1 MCDAP
6 QLSFSPLICTIDAA
20 EKGQARG
27 GGRDWEREGGRRAP
41 RPRRS
46 RPCSPSGDWPEIE
59 LAPGRERGL
68 SVPSDIES
76 GGHRKQRYVILV
88 ERGWP
93 LCVSRD
99 LERRPRV
106 GSPGAKEKCHCAP
119 VPCAE
124 YSKKEI
130 KRRAA
135 HTSAVSPPEL
145 GCISANPSA
154 RRSLSERNPNEGWG
168 RRTGSTP
175 ARAGFW
181 KDDHRAREFF
191 FRVCGAYEHTRA

>member
-76 GGHRKQRYVILV
+76 GGHRKQRYVI

-130 KRRAA
+130 KPPQRETKRGMGEEDRV
-135 HTSAVSPPEL
+135 HTCTSRILE
-145 GCISANPSA
+145 G
-154 RRSLSERNPNEGWG
+154 RSSR
-168 RRTGSTP
+168 
-175 ARAGFW
+175 
-181 KDDHRAREFF
+181 REFF